1 MTTPPLTPYNRI
13 LLTGAAGYL
22 GGVLRPD
29 LRGLAKTLR
38 LSDLMPP
45 QKAPGAGEEYV
56 RADLSDPAQVAAA
69 MEGVDAVVHLG
80 GVSVEADWEPIL
92 QANIIGT
99 YNMFEAGRQAGV
111 RRFVYASSHHA
122 VGYYRRERQVGPE
135 EPVRP
140 DSRYG
145 VSKVFGEAMG
155 RLYADKYG
163 MSVVAQRIGVARPQP
178 QNPRGLIAWLSERD
192 YVQLTLRCLQA
203 PNIHFLVVYG
213 VSANDGNLWRNPGA
227 EAIGFHP
234 QDNGAVYTQE
244 VLAAF
249 PAEAEPEFER
259 PFHGGWFCG
268 MEFSGDLQRID

>member
-1 MTTPPLTPYNRI
+1 MTPPPPTPFNRI

-22 GGVLRPD
+22 GGVVRPELRC
-29 LRGLAKTLR
+29 LAKTLR
-38 LSDLMPP
+38 LSDLTPP
-45 QKAPGAGEEYV
+45 QEAPDTGEEFV
-56 RADLSDPAQVAAA
+56 RADLSDPAQVATA

-80 GVSVEADWEPIL
+80 GVSVEAAWEPIL

-99 YNMFEAGRQAGV
+99 YNMFEAARQVGV

-122 VGYYRRERQVGPE
+122 VGYYRREKRVGPD

-145 VSKVFGEAMG
+145 VSKVFGEAVG

-163 MSVVAQRIGVARPQP
+163 MSVVVQRIGVARLQP
-178 QNPRGLIAWLSERD
+178 QNPRGLIAWMSEQD

-203 PNIHFLVVYG
+203 SNIHYLVVYG
-213 VSANDGNLWRNPGA
+213 VSANDGSLWLNPGA
-227 EAIGFHP
+227 EAIGFKP
-234 QDNGAVYTQE
+234 QDNGAVYAQS

-249 PAEAEPEFER
+249 PSEAEPAFEK